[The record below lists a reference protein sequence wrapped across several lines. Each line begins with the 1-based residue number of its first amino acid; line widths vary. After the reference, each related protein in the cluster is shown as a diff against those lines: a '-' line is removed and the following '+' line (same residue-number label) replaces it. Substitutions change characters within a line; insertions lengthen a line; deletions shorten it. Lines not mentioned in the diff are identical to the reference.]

1 MKKIIVGLVLILALG
16 LVGCSQKEVDV
27 KVEEYNIKDLE
38 CTKDVPKE
46 LENKE
51 DIIEIIVV
59 SSNLNDISESMVKQ
73 ILEKLENKNIKTEI
87 IINNIQGNE
96 IAKITEFDKKTIVD
110 IKPGYKSNDKGEI
123 VIENTDELKT
133 LVENQRIKVENVLYE
148 GINDTMKDYKG
159 LSESISDNL
168 LTDKYIKDLAKLFED
183 KDPKDISQIKIKG
196 KDFMESTRLKEPME
210 IFLLASDNYKKMH
223 EYAKKYKNTKSD
235 TDLKDFKS
243 AVLAFRGNVARYRVR
258 INSLDGSDSSLN
270 DKINNY

>member
-87 IINNIQGNE
+87 IIENIQGNE

-196 KDFMESTRLKEPME
+196 KDFMESTRLKEPMK
-210 IFLLASDNYKKMH
+210 IFLLASDNYEKMH
-223 EYAKKYKNTKSD
+223 DYAKQYKNSKSD

-243 AVLAFRGNVARYRVR
+243 AVLAFRGNVATYIVR